1 MLGYEL
7 WNSYFSLLSSRRS
20 RTALVWHAAKA
31 GRAQNR
37 APEGVV
43 WPLPL
48 PFPELHRRGAN
59 RRQRDS
65 ARKLAL
71 NFIILNLNCLSRQE
85 GHWRTVQPALGTPLN
100 RRQWAV
106 VKELTPHVD
115 AWNAEAVVGPQQ
127 MGRSAAKV
135 ESVEETLKSLENSME
150 GHAAILRSYLGRT
163 RSGMQTSWGFRGSP
177 GEVVGVLDADS
188 QHVAKSIEPERLK
201 FWGTPTFDPV
211 PFLDLHNKQTFQR
224 PLDFAAPADLDE
236 FRPPRVRVRVDGKD
250 KIALLEK
257 LDAGERLALVP
268 LRVVRQNFLNGVF
281 AVPKDSERDRMVLD
295 ARPPNLLESNSD
307 PWLGSLGSLS
317 QLNHF
322 FLEEDEE
329 VRLWCED
336 LREFYHAFLI
346 SKQRTLRNALQLHVK
361 PAEVQ
366 HLSCFKEEF
375 WSEEKLVPCLATMAM
390 GDCRAVGFG
399 QVSHLGVLLQETSLS
414 LNEIICLR

>member
-1 MLGYEL
+1 MAVAPT
-7 WNSYFSLLSSRRS
+7 FP
-20 RTALVWHAAKA
+20 
-31 GRAQNR
+31 R
-37 APEGVV
+37 APQTGGQSPTARLSKEVGFELHH
-43 WPLPL
+43 PEPELPL
-48 PFPELHRRGAN
+48 SPRGALAN
-59 RRQRDS
+59 SSTSFGNPAEQAPVGSCQR
-65 ARKLAL
+65 AHA
-71 NFIILNLNCLSRQE
+71 
-85 GHWRTVQPALGTPLN
+85 
-100 RRQWAV
+100 
-106 VKELTPHVD
+106 HVD

-201 FWGTPTFDPV
+201 FWGTPTFDPG

-322 FLEEDEE
+322 FFG
-329 VRLWCED
+329 RG
-336 LREFYHAFLI
+336 RGGA
-346 SKQRTLRNALQLHVK
+346 TLV
-361 PAEVQ
+361 
-366 HLSCFKEEF
+366 
-375 WSEEKLVPCLATMAM
+375 
-390 GDCRAVGFG
+390 
-399 QVSHLGVLLQETSLS
+399 
-414 LNEIICLR
+414 